1 MWLSTVLFDDALR
14 EFQIACSGVS
24 STGLQPNMRLP
35 AEPSSS
41 GNEHCVRK
49 EADDVLHSTCKVDVC
64 HIATG
69 HESEGSSSLGSTGNF
84 STLLLRKLSQ
94 KLRDEQRNGSTLI
107 WRFGLG
113 LKDR

>member
-1 MWLSTVLFDDALR
+1 MSSDPYCTAGLTCVWLTKGSFDDALR

-64 HIATG
+64 HTATG
-69 HESEGSSSLGSTGNF
+69 HKTEGSSSLGSTGISARCYFEND
-84 STLLLRKLSQ
+84 RKS
-94 KLRDEQRNGSTLI
+94 
-107 WRFGLG
+107 
-113 LKDR
+113 